1 LKKDAER
8 VRIFI
13 RGKMRNKT
21 KVISIVLS
29 ISALMMFASCQQQKT
44 EWKGTIEYE
53 DGIKVI
59 KNPNEPLHGEI
70 KLELKEDLSIGRE
83 DDENYMFYRVRDIA
97 LDSHDN
103 IYIMDSGNSRI
114 QKFDSKGQFLQTI
127 GRKGQGPGEF
137 ERPRRLSIDS
147 QNNIYVEDREQ
158 IKIHDS
164 NGKFRK
170 SISINGSVSE
180 FAVDSEGNIFANVR
194 LFSREE
200 LKHRRMFIKV
210 NPEGKVLTKFIEFSE
225 PGFGL
230 VKGEKGI
237 LTLSLYLEYHPH
249 LYFSC
254 VNENTFTYGISSE
267 YQIFVIDK
275 DGNHRMSIQK
285 EEGHQTVSR
294 KEKDAIINRFEES
307 LARQGQKAPRKAI
320 EETCDFP
327 AFRSFFSQIMA
338 DDKQRIFVRRVK
350 SVLEEG
356 EDAEYDI
363 FGSDGRYLYRTTLPF
378 TPEIIKSGFLYAIHT
393 SEERGEVKVKRYK
406 IKNWDQIKEEI

>member
-1 LKKDAER
+1 M
-8 VRIFI
+8 IP
-13 RGKMRNKT
+13 KT
-21 KVISIVLS
+21 KAASIILFLS
-29 ISALMMFASCQQQKT
+29 ASIMLVSCEKQKA
-44 EWKGTIEYE
+44 EWKGSIEYE
-53 DGIKVI
+53 DGVKVI
-59 KNPNEPLHGEI
+59 KNPEAPLYGEI
-70 KLELKEDLSIGRE
+70 KLELEEDLSIGKE

-97 LDSHDN
+97 LDSNDN

-147 QNNIYVEDREQ
+147 QDNIYVEDREQ
-158 IKIHDS
+158 IKIHDC

-180 FAVDSEGNIFANVR
+180 FAVDSEGNIFTNVR

-200 LKHRRMFIKV
+200 LKYRRMFIKV
-210 NPEGKVLTKFIEFSE
+210 NPEGKVLTKFIEFPE

-275 DGNHRMSIQK
+275 DGDCLMNIQK
-285 EEGHQTVSR
+285 EEGQQAVSR
-294 KEKDAIINRFEES
+294 KEKDAIIKRFDES
-307 LARQGQKAPRKAI
+307 LARQGQSVPRKAI

-327 AFRSFFSQIMA
+327 AFRSFFSKIMA

-363 FGSDGRYLYRTTLPF
+363 FDSDGRCLYRTTLPF
-378 TPEIIKSGFLYAIHT
+378 TPEIIKNGFLYAIHA
-393 SEERGEVKVKRYK
+393 SEETGEVNIKRYK
-406 IKNWDQIKEEI
+406 IKNWEQIKEGI

>member
-1 LKKDAER
+1 MIPKSKAA
-8 VRIFI
+8 
-13 RGKMRNKT
+13 
-21 KVISIVLS
+21 SIILFLS
-29 ISALMMFASCQQQKT
+29 ASIMLVSCEKQKA
-44 EWKGTIEYE
+44 EWKGSIEYE
-53 DGIKVI
+53 DGVKVI
-59 KNPNEPLHGEI
+59 KNPEAPLYGKI
-70 KLELKEDLSIGRE
+70 KLELEEDLSIGKE

-97 LDSHDN
+97 LDSNDN
-103 IYIMDSGNSRI
+103 IYIVDSGNSRI

-170 SISINGSVSE
+170 NISINGSVSE
-180 FAVDSEGNIFANVR
+180 FAVDSEGNIFTNVR

-200 LKHRRMFIKV
+200 LKYRRMFIKV
-210 NPEGKVLTKFIEFSE
+210 NPEGKVLTKFIEFPE

-275 DGNHRMSIQK
+275 DGDCLMNIQK
-285 EEGHQTVSR
+285 EEGQQAVSR
-294 KEKDAIINRFEES
+294 KEKDAIIKRFDES
-307 LARQGQKAPRKAI
+307 LARQGQSVPRKAI

-327 AFRSFFSQIMA
+327 AFRSFFSKIMA

-363 FGSDGRYLYRTTLPF
+363 FDSDGRCLYRTTLPF
-378 TPEIIKSGFLYAIHT
+378 TPEIIKNGFLYAIHA
-393 SEERGEVKVKRYK
+393 SEETGEVNIKRYK
-406 IKNWDQIKEEI
+406 IKNWEQIKEGI

>member
-1 LKKDAER
+1 MKSKAKIISTVLFFSASIML
-8 VRIFI
+8 VSC
-13 RGKMRNKT
+13 GK
-21 KVISIVLS
+21 
-29 ISALMMFASCQQQKT
+29 QKA
-44 EWKGTIEYE
+44 EWKGSIEYE
-53 DGIKVI
+53 NGVKVI
-59 KNPNEPLHGEI
+59 KNPEVPLYGEF
-70 KLELKEDLSIGRE
+70 KFELEEDLSIGNE

-97 LDSHDN
+97 LDSNDN
-103 IYIMDSGNSRI
+103 IYIIDSGICRI
-114 QKFDSKGQFLQTI
+114 QIYDSNGQFLQTI

-137 ERPRRLSIDS
+137 ERPRRLFIDN

-164 NGKFRK
+164 KGEFRK
-170 SISINGSVSE
+170 SIRINGSASE
-180 FAVDSEGNIFANVR
+180 FAFDSEGNIFANVR
-194 LFSREE
+194 RFSSEE
-200 LKHRRMFIKV
+200 LKYRRMFIKV
-210 NPEGKVLTKFIEFSE
+210 NSEGKVLKKFIEFSE

-275 DGNHRMSIQK
+275 DGGCLMNIQK
-285 EEGHQTVSR
+285 EEDHQAVNR
-294 KEKDAIINRFEES
+294 KEKDTIIKRFEES
-307 LARQGQKAPRKAI
+307 LARQGQKVPRKAI

-327 AFRSFFSQIMA
+327 AFRSFFSKIMV

-363 FGSDGRYLYRTTLPF
+363 FCSDGRYLYRTTLPF
-378 TPEIIKSGFLYAIHT
+378 PPEIIKNGFLYAIHA
-393 SEERGEVKVKRYK
+393 SEETGEVKIKRYK
-406 IKNWDQIKEEI
+406 IKNWEQIKEEI

>member
-1 LKKDAER
+1 MKTRAISLFI
-8 VRIFI
+8 IFLI
-13 RGKMRNKT
+13 FC
-21 KVISIVLS
+21 SIILS
-29 ISALMMFASCQQQKT
+29 KEQRQKT
-44 EWKGTIEYE
+44 EWKGKIEVE
-53 DGIKVI
+53 EGVKVI
-59 KNPNEPLHGEI
+59 KNPGEPLYGEI
-70 KLELKEDLSIGRE
+70 TFELEEDLSIGKE

-97 LDSHDN
+97 LDSNDN

-147 QNNIYVEDREQ
+147 QDNIYVEDREQ
-158 IKIHDS
+158 IKIHDC

-200 LKHRRMFIKV
+200 LKYRRMFIKV
-210 NPEGKVLTKFIEFSE
+210 NPEGKVLTKFIEFPE

-275 DGNHRMSIQK
+275 DGDCLMNIQK
-285 EEGHQTVSR
+285 EEGQQAVSR
-294 KEKDAIINRFEES
+294 KEKDAIIKRFDES
-307 LARQGQKAPRKAI
+307 LARQGQSVPRKAI

-327 AFRSFFSQIMA
+327 AFRSFFSKIMA

-363 FGSDGRYLYRTTLPF
+363 FDSDGRCLYRTTLPF
-378 TPEIIKSGFLYAIHT
+378 TPEIIKNGFLYAIHA
-393 SEERGEVKVKRYK
+393 SEETGEVNIKRYK
-406 IKNWDQIKEEI
+406 IKNWEQIKEGI

>member
-1 LKKDAER
+1 MIPKSKAA
-8 VRIFI
+8 
-13 RGKMRNKT
+13 
-21 KVISIVLS
+21 SIILFLS
-29 ISALMMFASCQQQKT
+29 ASIMLVSCEKQKA
-44 EWKGTIEYE
+44 EWKGSIEYE
-53 DGIKVI
+53 DGVKVI
-59 KNPNEPLHGEI
+59 KNPEAPLYGKI
-70 KLELKEDLSIGRE
+70 KLELEEDLSIGKE

-97 LDSHDN
+97 LDSNDN

-147 QNNIYVEDREQ
+147 QDNIYVEDREQ
-158 IKIHDS
+158 IKIHDC

-200 LKHRRMFIKV
+200 LKYRRMFIKV
-210 NPEGKVLTKFIEFSE
+210 NPEGKVLTKFIEFPE

-275 DGNHRMSIQK
+275 DGDCLMNIQK
-285 EEGHQTVSR
+285 EEGQQAVSR
-294 KEKDAIINRFEES
+294 KEKDAIIKRFDES
-307 LARQGQKAPRKAI
+307 LARQGQSVPRKAI

-327 AFRSFFSQIMA
+327 AFRSFFSKIMA

-363 FGSDGRYLYRTTLPF
+363 FDSDGRCLYRTTLPF
-378 TPEIIKSGFLYAIHT
+378 TPEIIKNGFLYAIHA
-393 SEERGEVKVKRYK
+393 SEETGEVNIKRYK
-406 IKNWDQIKEEI
+406 IKNWEQIKEGI